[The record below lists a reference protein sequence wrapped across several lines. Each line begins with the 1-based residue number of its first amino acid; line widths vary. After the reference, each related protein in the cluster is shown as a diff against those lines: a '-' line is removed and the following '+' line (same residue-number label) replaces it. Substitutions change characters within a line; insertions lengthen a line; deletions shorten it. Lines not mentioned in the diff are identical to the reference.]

1 MTTEAMT
8 SEISYQ
14 ASIAPFKQML
24 KSGFI
29 SPEDYAKIDT
39 ILTGKYR
46 PVFVEYMPHTVVDKC
61 PVQR

>member
-1 MTTEAMT
+1 MTSKAMT
-8 SEISYQ
+8 AEIVYQ

-29 SPEDYAKIDT
+29 SPDDYAKIDT
-39 ILTGKYR
+39 ILTNKYR
-46 PVFVEYMPHTVVDKC
+46 PVFVEYMPQIEVDIC

>member
-1 MTTEAMT
+1 MTA
-8 SEISYQ
+8 EIVYQ

-29 SPEDYAKIDT
+29 SPDDYAKIDT
-39 ILTGKYR
+39 ILTNKYR
-46 PVFVEYMPHTVVDKC
+46 PVFVEYMPQIEVDIC

>member
-1 MTTEAMT
+1 MT
-8 SEISYQ
+8 SEAMRAEVAYQ
-14 ASIAPFKQML
+14 ASIAPFKQMM

-39 ILTGKYR
+39 ILTSKYR
-46 PVFVEYMPHTVVDKC
+46 PVFVEYIPHTVVDKY

>member
-1 MTTEAMT
+1 MTSKAMT
-8 SEISYQ
+8 AEIVYQ

-29 SPEDYAKIDT
+29 SPDDYVKIDT
-39 ILTGKYR
+39 ILTNKYR
-46 PVFVEYMPHTVVDKC
+46 PVFVEYMPQIEVDIC